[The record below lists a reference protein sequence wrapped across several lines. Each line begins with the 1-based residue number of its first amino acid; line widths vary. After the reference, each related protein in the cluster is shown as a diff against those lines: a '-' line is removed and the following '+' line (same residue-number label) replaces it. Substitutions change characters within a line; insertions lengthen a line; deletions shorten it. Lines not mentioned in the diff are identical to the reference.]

1 MKGSFF
7 FFKLL
12 SFKLFDILSGF
23 VSAFKAPYLNKQET
37 VNSEVLFLTNSLQ
50 WLMGNEGCYVLFLT
64 VATVSL
70 SPKYMPW
77 CGKTSSKHYIWHWL
91 KNELIMTGL
100 KKGGKET
107 LTYKSLAGKFT
118 KLLCHLYKNCILIRE
133 PPATLSDWT
142 MTCY

>member
-1 MKGSFF
+1 MKGLGFF

-12 SFKLFDILSGF
+12 SFKPFDILSGF

-64 VATVSL
+64 VATMSL

-77 CGKTSSKHYIWHWL
+77 CAKTAQNIITSYCLKH
-91 KNELIMTGL
+91 
-100 KKGGKET
+100 
-107 LTYKSLAGKFT
+107 
-118 KLLCHLYKNCILIRE
+118 
-133 PPATLSDWT
+133 
-142 MTCY
+142 